1 MKTFRTLKSL
11 LGSTLLIAASLGYA
25 HAGPHIQHWNTA
37 NGTRVYFVESNALP
51 LIDLR
56 IDFTAGSAYD
66 PADKAGLAGMT
77 RGLLDT
83 GASGLSEQQIA
94 EQIADSGARFGG
106 GTDNDRSGFTVRTLS
121 SSAERDTAI
130 ALAARLL
137 AHPTFPPEILE
148 RERARSIAALRE
160 AMTRPGFL
168 AEQRFNSAIYG
179 SHPYGS
185 DADIASLTAIS
196 RDDLLSFHQRFYTA
210 GNATVTIVG
219 DVSRSDAE
227 AIALALTRELPAGSP
242 PPALPQ
248 PVQPQQRVEHIS
260 NPSAQTHIL
269 AGMPGMS
276 REDPDYYPLLV
287 GNYILGGGGFVSRLT
302 SEIREK
308 RGFAYSV
315 YSYFAPYRVAGPF
328 QISLQTRGDQ
338 ADEAVKV
345 MRQVL
350 AEFVAAG
357 PTAEE
362 LKAARDNLING
373 FGLRLDANSKIL
385 DYVAMIGFYGLPL
398 DWLDTYTQHVAAVTA
413 AQIRDAF
420 SRRVRPEHLVV
431 ITAGGDNSQTPAQTD
446 TSAAPAP
453 KEDMV
458 N

>member
-1 MKTFRTLKSL
+1 MKTLRSLKSL
-11 LGSTLLIAASLGYA
+11 LSSSLLIAVSLGYA
-25 HAGPHIQHWNTA
+25 HAGPHIQHWSTA
-37 NGTRVYFVESNALP
+37 NGTRVYYVESNALP

-56 IDFTAGSAYD
+56 IDFAAGSAYD

-83 GASGLSEQQIA
+83 GTNGLDEQQIS

-106 GTDNDRSGFTVRTLS
+106 GTDNDRSSFTIRTLS
-121 SSAERDTAI
+121 SPAERDAAV

-137 AHPTFPPEILE
+137 ANPTFPPEILE

-179 SHPYGS
+179 DHPYGR
-185 DADIASLTAIS
+185 DADTASLTAIS

-219 DVSRSDAE
+219 DVNRSDAE
-227 AIALALTRELPAGSP
+227 AIARALTRDLPAGSP
-242 PPALPQ
+242 PPAFPQ
-248 PVQPQQRVEHIS
+248 PVQPERRVEHIP

-302 SEIREK
+302 REIREK

-345 MRQVL
+345 VGQVL
-350 AEFVAAG
+350 ADFIATG
-357 PTAEE
+357 PTEEE
-362 LKAARDNLING
+362 LTAARNNLING

-398 DWLDTYTQHVAAVTA
+398 DWLDTYTQHAAAVTA
-413 AQIRDAF
+413 EQIRDAF
-420 SRRVRPEHLVV
+420 ARRIRPEHLVV
-431 ITAGGDNSQTPAQTD
+431 VTAGGDNGQRPAQTD
-446 TSAAPAP
+446 APASP
-453 KEDMV
+453 ATKEDMA